1 MISDHRYGRLAETM
15 AAWALR
21 LRGYRIVGRNVRV
34 SGREVD
40 LVARR
45 GSLLVVCE
53 VKARRNRRFG
63 APAGA
68 VGERTQQRLREAAT
82 LLASRDPSLERV
94 RVDVITVEGL
104 TLRHLPG
111 ALPAV

>member
-1 MISDHRYGRLAETM
+1 VISDHGYGRLAETM

-34 SGREVD
+34 SGREID

-104 TLRHLPG
+104 TLRHMPG

>member
-34 SGREVD
+34 AGREVD

-45 GSLLVVCE
+45 GDLLVVCE
-53 VKARRNRRFG
+53 VKARRGRSFG
-63 APAGA
+63 GPAAA
-68 VGERTQQRLREAAT
+68 VGARTQHRLREAAE
-82 LLASRDPSLERV
+82 LLASRDPGAQRV
-94 RVDVITVEGL
+94 RVDVITVEGF